1 VPGEPLERVDRAVPE
16 KQRVTVEVL
25 DGHGELLG
33 EQMDGLG
40 RAVLGTGPVG
50 RPDSDVDLLADL
62 PPGLNLFGLGRAE
75 ADLEVIIGTVWS

>member
-1 VPGEPLERVDRAVPE
+1 
-16 KQRVTVEVL
+16 
-25 DGHGELLG
+25 
-33 EQMDGLG
+33 MDGLG
-40 RAVLGTGPVG
+40 RAMLGAGPVG